1 MRRVCAVCSVSPERE
16 DEESEET
23 MSSQSW
29 GITRERTADGS
40 YAIVTRC
47 PDCWKKFVKAKQ
59 SST

>member
-1 MRRVCAVCSVSPERE
+1 MRRVCAVCSLVPEQD

-40 YAIVTRC
+40 FTIVTRC
-47 PDCWKKFVKAKQ
+47 PACWKKFVQAKQ
-59 SST
+59 GSP